1 MQITPINNSQ
11 TNFKSKF
18 IPTNTLRLT
27 LIEGQRTSNKTLL
40 KTMKNLLN
48 DGVDRTIELNAFLR
62 SHLGEKEFYMLEAK
76 ISGLGA
82 YARMYRTN
90 DSIEKTIVKEARNAL
105 KLFAGDLSE
114 EYGVDTLRKKE
125 ISNELKKIEQ
135 DIFKEEI
142 YEY

>member
-48 DGVDRTIELNAFLR
+48 DGVDRTIELNALLR
-62 SHLGEKEFYMLEAK
+62 SRLGEKEFYKLDVK
-76 ISGLGA
+76 ISDLGA
-82 YARMYRTN
+82 YSKSYQTN
-90 DSIEKTIVKEARNAL
+90 DSIEKTIVKEVRKAL
-105 KLFAGDLSE
+105 KLFFGDLSE
-114 EYGVDTLRKKE
+114 EYGVDTISKKE

-142 YEY
+142 YKY